1 MGLPKTGDNVFVVNA
16 MLQDNGNL
24 RERLERLGLA
34 KENQLKLYGEQF
46 ELQSG
51 PIIMGE
57 GLVFVDAI
65 EKRSGR
71 LRRVRVPLVFLN
83 MAGGL
88 GRAA

>member
-1 MGLPKTGDNVFVVNA
+1 

-24 RERLERLGLA
+24 KERLERLGLA
-34 KENQLKLYGEQF
+34 KKNQLKLYGEEF

-71 LRRVRVPLVFLN
+71 PRRVRVPLVFLN
-83 MAGGL
+83 MASGFR
-88 GRAA
+88 RAA